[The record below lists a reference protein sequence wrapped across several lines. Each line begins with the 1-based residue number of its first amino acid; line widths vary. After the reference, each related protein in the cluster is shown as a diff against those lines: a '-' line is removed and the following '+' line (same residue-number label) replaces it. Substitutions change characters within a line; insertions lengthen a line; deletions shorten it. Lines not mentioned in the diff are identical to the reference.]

1 MKSLQNYGVQELD
14 TRELQTI
21 DGGIAPW
28 VIIAVVLWVAST
40 QEAN

>member
-1 MKSLQNYGVQELD
+1 MNVQHYDVQELN
-14 TRELQTI
+14 TRELQTT